1 MTGPD
6 ASERIWLGD
15 EGELGIPDLTAL
27 GWERLS
33 TADYAVLF
41 RKEGASAFAVRVRA
55 AGEVDDVLA
64 RWKRMHDVDF
74 DDVTTTPRAFE
85 GYAAVE
91 HEAPCEESD
100 LLRTLVVRTERR
112 LIDIGQLA
120 AIASDNRAEFE
131 AFLAGVRLE
140 RGEEGTAG

>member
-1 MTGPD
+1 MTEAGEQP
-6 ASERIWLGD
+6 RIWLGD
-15 EGELGIPDLTAL
+15 EGQLGIPDLTVD

-41 RKEGASAFAVRVRA
+41 RKEGASAFAIRVRGP
-55 AGEVDDVLA
+55 GEVDDVPD
-64 RWKRMHDVDF
+64 RWQRVHDVALE
-74 DDVTTTPRAFE
+74 DVTTTSRTFE
-85 GYAAVE
+85 GHDAIE

-100 LLRTLVVRTERR
+100 LLRTLVVRTESH

-131 AFLAGVRLE
+131 AFLAGTRLK
-140 RGEEGTAG
+140 RGG